1 MSGIWLTLPVRL
13 VQDGIHVPY
22 RSKLDEFEMF
32 VARSK
37 FAALPLF
44 SSVGSS
50 AASSSA
56 TSSAPG
62 EVWCLTSV
70 PASLPQQHIT
80 SLAAHNATNTL
91 ARRNTHVP
99 PADVMCSQQ
108 ASTSSNATTTAA
120 GRPRKLLVLDDLPHA
135 ADASHRHRLVRA
147 LQDLVATARGP
158 VVIIATEPG
167 SAGTKQGTGASAA
180 VGSIKGLHK
189 VRLLA
194 VMLEQHSVSVES
206 IIMCS

>member
-1 MSGIWLTLPVRL
+1 MWLILPAHL

-62 EVWCLTSV
+62 EIWCLTSAPV
-70 PASLPQQHIT
+70 NLPQHIT
-80 SLAAHNATNTL
+80 SAAAHFDTNTL
-91 ARRNTHVP
+91 ARLTTHVP

-108 ASTSSNATTTAA
+108 ASTSSNATTAAA

-189 VRLLA
+189 VRLL
-194 VMLEQHSVSVES
+194 L
-206 IIMCS
+206 